1 MTGRMRHAEQMPKE
15 VHPKEQNLKKGSRTK
30 REKSPEESMAKPG
43 RVNKEP
49 SKRRTPRKAKEYP
62 PDDTFRAVMRLIR
75 QGRNLFITG
84 GAGVGKSYLLHQIKK
99 ELGETLHVTSTT
111 GISALNVGGQTL
123 HSWSYI
129 GIANRSVES
138 VVSGIMANP
147 IRKRRLTECEI
158 VAIDEISMLDDFTLD
173 YINAVLKKVRN
184 NKMPFGGIQVLIF
197 GDFFQLPPVKMK
209 QNGREYCF
217 RSATWQELELYP
229 IVLTEVKRQTD
240 AAMAEA
246 LNHFRTGDIREEDV
260 QLLQSREAPPS
271 EKLPDDILQIF
282 GANRD
287 ADALNQRKL
296 YDLETESV
304 FFHAEDEFY
313 RYQRDGRRETIR
325 ITRDGTDGLSTE
337 ERKIWEDFDRDCKAP
352 SVLELRLGCRVML
365 LINIDVRGGLVNG
378 TCGTV
383 TKLSA
388 SHIEVLFDGQA
399 TSWSLEREKF
409 DCMRGEQ
416 VLTEREQYPLRLA
429 YGITI
434 HKSQGMTFDRL
445 VVHMNKIFDFGQA
458 YVALSRT
465 RTLEG
470 LFIRSFSRRLIAADP
485 CVIRFYEELK
495 NEQLTR
501 DFELAHPE
509 QAPKAN
515 VYGNKEH
522 NMSLQIHRNEGG
534 KEGYFKLYNHRDI
547 QQANKVAR
555 IHFKSPTYEKHI
567 NWEDKKEWTLN
578 VRERVRLMGMLR
590 SKPDG
595 EYTVWQM
602 LILAYNREGNLNDAD
617 TLQNFSHDPVHPNH
631 LPIDLP
637 IPDYSQLS

>member
-1 MTGRMRHAEQMPKE
+1 MTRKVNSGKKKE
-15 VHPKEQNLKKGSRTK
+15 MLTEGV
-30 REKSPEESMAKPG
+30 MIKP
-43 RVNKEP
+43 RQA
-49 SKRRTPRKAKEYP
+49 SKAPARGKTPRKAVKQPSDE
-62 PDDTFRAVMRLIR
+62 TFCSVMRLIR

-99 ELGETLHVTSTT
+99 ELGETMHVTSTT

-138 VVSGIMANP
+138 VVNGIMVSSMKKE
-147 IRKRRLTECEI
+147 ILTECKI

-184 NKMPFGGIQVLIF
+184 NQMPFGGIQVLIF

-209 QNGREYCF
+209 QNGRKYCF
-217 RSATWQELELYP
+217 QSATWQELDLFP
-229 IVLTEVKRQTD
+229 IILTEVKRQTD
-240 AAMAEA
+240 RAMVEA

-260 QLLQSREAPPS
+260 QLLQSREVPPS
-271 EKLPDDILQIF
+271 EKLPDDVLQIF

-287 ADALNQRKL
+287 ADALNQKKL
-296 YDLETESV
+296 HALKTESV
-304 FFHAEDEFY
+304 FFYAEDEFY
-313 RYQRDGRRETIR
+313 RYQRDGRRETIC
-325 ITRDGTDGLSTE
+325 ITRDGTDDLREE
-337 ERKIWEDFDRDCKAP
+337 ERKIWEDFDRDCRAP
-352 SVLELRLGCRVML
+352 RVLELRLGCRVML

-383 TKLSA
+383 TKLSS

-399 TSWSLEREKF
+399 TSWSLQRETF

-416 VLTEREQYPLRLA
+416 VITERRQYPLRLA

-434 HKSQGMTFDRL
+434 HKSQGMTFDQL

-465 RTLEG
+465 RTLGG
-470 LFIRSFSRRLIAADP
+470 LFIRSFSRCLIAADP
-485 CVIRFYEELK
+485 CVIQFYAELK
-495 NEQLTR
+495 NELLTR
-501 DFELAHPE
+501 DFELSHPE

-515 VYGNKEH
+515 VHFDTEH
-522 NMSLQIHRNEGG
+522 NMALQIHRNEGG

-547 QQANKVAR
+547 QKASKVAR
-555 IHFKSPTYEKHI
+555 IHFKSPTYEKHV
-567 NWEDKKEWTLN
+567 NWEEKKEWTLN
-578 VRERVRLMGMLR
+578 VRERAHLMRMLR
-590 SKPDG
+590 SKTIG

-602 LILAYNREGNLNDAD
+602 LILAYNQEGHLNYAE
-617 TLQNFSHDPVHPNH
+617 TLQNFSHDPMYPNH

-637 IPDYSQLS
+637 IPDYSQLVN